1 MTLATEVE
9 PELKLLLSTDATHAP
24 AREAHLPTRL
34 TERYGSD
41 LVIPLVEGRPTLIS
55 NFVTTLDGVVA
66 FDTELGLG
74 GGEVS
79 GFFEPDRFVM
89 ALLRSVSD
97 AVMIGAGTIRAD
109 PRGRWTS
116 ASVHPRTAHET
127 ALVRSNLGLS
137 AQPTTIVVTA
147 SGDLDL
153 SMRGLS
159 DPTIPVLIV
168 TTTDGATKLGTHL
181 AGHVEVAAVSGD
193 RVGAGDLVALLRAK
207 GFELV
212 LCEGGPH
219 LVADLIDAQL
229 LDELFLT
236 IAPQLAGHDAGDK
249 RLALVEG
256 RAFSVDD
263 APWANLVDLRV
274 AGSHVFSRYRFG
286 GKGR

>member
-9 PELKLLLSTDATHAP
+9 PALKRLLGTDDAHDR
-24 AREAHLPTRL
+24 AREAHLPATL
-34 TERYGSD
+34 IERYGSD
-41 LVIPLVEGRPTLIS
+41 LVVPLVDGRPTLIS

-89 ALLRSVSD
+89 ALLRSVAD

-109 PRGRWTS
+109 PKGRWTS

-127 ALVRSNLGLS
+127 DLVRSNLGLS

-153 SMRGLS
+153 SMRGLA

-168 TTTDGATKLGTHL
+168 TTSAGADRLGTDL
-181 AGHVEVAAVSGD
+181 AAHVEVRAV
-193 RVGAGDLVALLRAK
+193 AGKKVAPTDLLDVLRSK
-207 GFELV
+207 GFDLV

-274 AGSHVFSRYRFG
+274 AASHLFSRYRFG